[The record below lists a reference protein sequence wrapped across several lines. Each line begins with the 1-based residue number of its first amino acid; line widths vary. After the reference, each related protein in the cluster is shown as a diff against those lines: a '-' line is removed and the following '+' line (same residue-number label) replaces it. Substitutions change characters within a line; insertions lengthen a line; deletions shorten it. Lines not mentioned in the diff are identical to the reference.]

1 MNFNKFFRDFGIGC
15 LASVIAG
22 IFIYEV
28 STQKEKAFIIALGL
42 SALYF
47 FVVLFIVWII
57 SLFSNKKN

>member
-28 STQKEKAFIIALGL
+28 TTQKEKAFI
-42 SALYF
+42 S
-47 FVVLFIVWII
+47 V
-57 SLFSNKKN
+57 